1 LDLKNPFF
9 VVETSVLSK
18 GLFFG
23 GRNEYQITIY
33 LILKSKEIR
42 KLNYAYTDEKT
53 RITVILVQKP

>member
-1 LDLKNPFF
+1 M
-9 VVETSVLSK
+9 LSK

-42 KLNYAYTDEKT
+42 RLNYAYTDEKT